1 MRGWPHQMTYW
12 AALAAPVLLL
22 GACQGPDAS
31 STPTR
36 PDSPS
41 GTTLSADQ
49 ARVISG
55 LEPMLRRSSQGLAVT
70 EDASGG
76 LRLDLMGGFQ
86 HAVIA
91 QTNPD
96 GTHSIICTD
105 SIESATEFLARPPQA
120 PIEEK

>member
-1 MRGWPHQMTYW
+1 MKDRPHQIAYW
-12 AALAAPVLLL
+12 AVLAAPVLLL
-22 GACQGPDAS
+22 GACQGPDTSA
-31 STPTR
+31 TPPR
-36 PDSPS
+36 PDSAAGPA
-41 GTTLSADQ
+41 LSAEQ

-55 LEPMLRRSSQGLAVT
+55 LEPLLRRSSQGLAVT

-76 LRLDLMGGFQ
+76 QKLNLQGGFQ

-91 QTNPD
+91 QMNPD

-120 PIEEK
+120 QVEEK